1 MHAQA
6 NILVVD
12 DSPDNL
18 QVLAAVLKQDF
29 KVKVAINGERALAL
43 ATAPEPP
50 DLILLDVMMP
60 GMDGYEVCTRLK
72 QNPATARIP
81 VLFVSSRDDEEDEAH
96 GLSLGAIDY
105 IVKPIRPSIVQARVR
120 NHIELKRSRDLLERL
135 TLQDHLTGIG
145 NRRCFDDALDLEWQ
159 RAARAQAPLSL
170 IAIDID
176 HFKAYNDHYG
186 HPGGDQC
193 LVQVARTLAASAAQR
208 GPATWWPVAAARNS
222 PACCRPPTAP
232 APCVWPGR
240 CAARSPIWAWN
251 TPSRPRIAMSPSAW
265 AWAPSRRRR
274 TSRRRAW
281 WTWRTRRC
289 TQPKARGATAPSRGR
304 AEPFAAS
311 HGAGAAPGSRASAA
325 SKSKPSTAA
334 AIARC
339 ACGAAACSSPARAC
353 SRSSAP
359 ESPTRSS
366 ACSS

>member
-145 NRRCFDDALDLEWQ
+145 NRRRFDDALDLEWQ

-193 LVQVARTLAASAAQR
+193 LVQVARTLAASAAR
-208 GPATWWPVAAARNS
+208 PGDLVARCGGEEFACLLPATDS
-222 PACCRPPTAP
+222 
-232 APCVWPGR
+232 
-240 CAARSPIWAWN
+240 
-251 TPSRPRIAMSPSAW
+251 
-265 AWAPSRRRR
+265 
-274 TSRRRAW
+274 
-281 WTWRTRRC
+281 
-289 TQPKARGATAPSRGR
+289 
-304 AEPFAAS
+304 
-311 HGAGAAPGSRASAA
+311 AGALRLAGQMCSAIA
-325 SKSKPSTAA
+325 DLGLEHAQSPTHCHVTISLGVGTLTPQAHEPAQSLVDMADAALYAAKSTGRNR
-334 AIARC
+334 AIAR
-339 ACGAAACSSPARAC
+339 AR
-353 SRSSAP
+353 
-359 ESPTRSS
+359 
-366 ACSS
+366 